1 VARVTA
7 VSWEPLPGEVEHTR
21 ALSSVLGRVHRT
33 LGFAR
38 PDSVRTLEQHW
49 TTLLGHDLASRCEL
63 ESLRHETLVVAVT
76 DPAVGEHLRWSSR
89 EILDSVNNICGGTV
103 ADELQIRVRT
113 TRG

>member
-1 VARVTA
+1 
-7 VSWEPLPGEVEHTR
+7 VSWEPLPGEANHTR
-21 ALSSVLGRVHRT
+21 DLSSVLGQVHRT

-49 TTLLGHDLASRCEL
+49 TSLLGSELAARCEL

-89 EILDSVNNICGGTV
+89 DVLDAVNEICGGTV
-103 ADELQIRVRT
+103 ATELQVRVRAAQ
-113 TRG
+113 G